1 MFYILWVSRGT
12 LRNIPCSA
20 VFYGETAGA
29 SGLSSHEDEQYVDI
43 AWRNARNAACLSQR
57 FRVDAFEL
65 LAPLGRDFLNLRVL
79 ESTLNLDV
87 LQAVHLVGD
96 ESLTVDVTLVLH
108 LDLRSLCNLFLA
120 VDWRFHRSLQVEDDF
135 REVLKVQM
143 WTGHQVDELAAGTQ
157 RSGAECF
164 ELRIDL
170 FLLDRIVGAEVD
182 DSLDGFLLLQPPVV
196 TVALGN
202 AQLVCLLGESGISI
216 VLSQQDAIL
225 GS

>member
-1 MFYILWVSRGT
+1 MFYVLWVSRET
-12 LRNIPCSA
+12 FCNILCFA
-20 VFYGETAGA
+20 LFCDETADVF
-29 SGLSSHEDEQYVDI
+29 GLSSHQHEHHVDV
-43 AWRNARNAACLSQR
+43 AWRNARNAACLGQS

-65 LAPLGRDFLNLRVL
+65 LASLGRNFVNLRVL
-79 ESTLNLDV
+79 ESSLDSDV
-87 LQAVHLVGD
+87 LQTVHLVGD
-96 ESLTVDVTLVLH
+96 ESLAVDVTLVLH
-108 LDLRSLCNLFLA
+108 LDFRRLCNLFLA
-120 VDWRFHRSLQVEDDF
+120 VCRCFHRCLQVGDNL

-143 WTGHQVDELAAGTQ
+143 RTGHEVDELAAGTQ
-157 RSGAECF
+157 RSGAERF

-182 DSLDGFLLLQPPVV
+182 DSFDGFLLLPPPVV
-196 TVALGN
+196 TVAFGN